1 VAAFVQQDSI
11 YQIVDYSG
19 DYTLNAGNVLQS
31 DKARLSVDFG
41 YLSAIF
47 RGITD
52 GNGNNRF
59 ERGES
64 GTVNIALT
72 SLAPF
77 ADAHNISL
85 RVSSLCEY
93 VEVADTSFAIDL
105 IPVNDTVY
113 LPINIHVHDFDVPQM
128 ASLELSYSWDGILS
142 RIDTIQFKIGIDSV
156 LVWDGSYDNNLKNYL
171 KPFIDSLNFAY
182 EWFSEADSGKPYLYE
197 DYRTIFYISGQ
208 RFPDSSDANL
218 LISAIDYGKNL
229 IISGQNIAESFNS
242 IFPDFLTNYIGITLI
257 SNSTTDRKLI
267 GAGNIFALDDSVV
280 IGGSGA
286 YANQN
291 SKDVIDIITG
301 SGALP
306 ILYYRALT
314 GSDADSVAGVYMV
327 CPSGNR
333 VIFLGFGA
341 EGVGSLGTY
350 LTKKNFLATLFGLR
364 SDVSENSKISV
375 SNTIILKSGQEI
387 KLDENINKVFL
398 VGVDGRLISEIKTLR
413 GKVVISDLKGGI
425 YYLIYEDTKG
435 LQKKKVLVV
444 D

>member
-1 VAAFVQQDSI
+1 
-11 YQIVDYSG
+11 
-19 DYTLNAGNVLQS
+19 
-31 DKARLSVDFG
+31 
-41 YLSAIF
+41 
-47 RGITD
+47 
-52 GNGNNRF
+52 
-59 ERGES
+59 
-64 GTVNIALT
+64 
-72 SLAPF
+72 
-77 ADAHNISL
+77 
-85 RVSSLCEY
+85 
-93 VEVADTSFAIDL
+93 
-105 IPVNDTVY
+105 
-113 LPINIHVHDFDVPQM
+113 M
-128 ASLELSYSWDGILS
+128 
-142 RIDTIQFKIGIDSV
+142 
-156 LVWDGSYDNNLKNYL
+156 
-171 KPFIDSLNFAY
+171 
-182 EWFSEADSGKPYLYE
+182 
-197 DYRTIFYISGQ
+197 
-208 RFPDSSDANL
+208 
-218 LISAIDYGKNL
+218 